1 MTWETLIKHLR
12 SEGYEGE
19 ANLGDVQ
26 KHLDETGLDVDSV
39 TDSEG
44 NEVAVKTLWDGRNR
58 ARMDIGSTQL
68 AEENA
73 TLREQLAEKS
83 VEEELTG
90 KKTAVI
96 TNARDLS
103 EDDRTQGFKRLG
115 EFFQCVKSASVPG
128 GVHDTRLDKA
138 SLSSFANEGVGAD
151 GGYLVPTEYADKIY
165 QNVWAEDGLLAQTD
179 QLTISRNSMTFVTD
193 ESTPWGSSGVQTY
206 WVEEANAIT
215 QSKPQLKYD
224 TLRLSKIA
232 ALCPATD
239 ELLSDANAAE
249 SLLAARAGDAI
260 RYAVEDA
267 ILFGTGAGQ
276 PLGILNAGCLVTQA
290 KEGAQSADTI
300 QAENI
305 LNMYSRMMHRP
316 NGNPVWIVNA
326 DCLPQLF
333 TMSLNNNPLYLPN
346 MQMADAPY
354 GTLFGSPLI
363 ISQHCNTLG
372 DLGDIFFADL
382 SQYVTVVKAGG
393 VEAARSM
400 HLWFDQATEAF
411 RFSMRI
417 AGQPWMGAAVDSDNS
432 AADVSPFVTL
442 AERA

>member
-1 MTWETLIKHLR
+1 MTWETLIKHLA
-12 SEGYEGE
+12 SEGFEGE
-19 ANLGDVQ
+19 ATLDEVQ
-26 KHLDETGLDVDSV
+26 KHLGDTGLDSEMISDA
-39 TDSEG
+39 EG
-44 NEVAVKTLWDGRNR
+44 NEVAIKSLWDARKR
-58 ARMDIGSTQL
+58 DRMDIGSTQL

-73 TLREQLAEKS
+73 DLREQLAQKN
-83 VEEELTG
+83 VEDELVG
-90 KKTAVI
+90 RKTAVI
-96 TNARDLS
+96 TNVRDRS
-103 EDDRTQGFKRLG
+103 EDDKSFGFKRLG
-115 EFFQCVKSASVPG
+115 EFFQTVKTACVPG
-128 GVHDTRLDKA
+128 GTTDVRLTKA
-138 SLSSFANEGVGAD
+138 ALSSFANENVGAD

-165 QNVWAEDGLLAQTD
+165 ANVWADDGLLAQTD

-193 ESTPWGSSGVQTY
+193 ENTPWGSSGVQTY
-206 WVEEANAIT
+206 WVEEAGAIT
-215 QSKPQLKYD
+215 QSKPALKYD

-249 SLLAARAGDAI
+249 SLLASRAGDAI

-290 KEGAQSADTI
+290 KKAAQAADTVV
-300 QAENI
+300 AENI
-305 LNMYSRMMHRP
+305 VNMYARMMHRP
-316 NGNPVWIVNA
+316 NGNAVWICNA

-346 MQMADAPY
+346 MQLADAPY
-354 GTLFGSPLI
+354 GTLFGRPLI
-363 ISQHCNTLG
+363 ISQHCNTVG

-393 VEAARSM
+393 VDSARSM

-432 AADVSPFVTL
+432 ADDVSPFVTL
-442 AERA
+442 AARA

>member
-1 MTWETLIKHLR
+1 M
-12 SEGYEGE
+12 
-19 ANLGDVQ
+19 Q
-26 KHLDETGLDVDSV
+26 KHLVDEGLDAENVSDA
-39 TDSEG
+39 EG
-44 NEVAVKTLWDGRNR
+44 NEVAVKSLWESRKR
-58 ARMDIGSTQL
+58 SRMDIGSTQL

-73 TLREQLAEKS
+73 TLRERLERKD
-83 VEEELTG
+83 VEDELVG
-90 KKTAVI
+90 RKTAIV
-96 TNARDLS
+96 TNVRDRS
-103 EDDRTQGFKRLG
+103 EDDKTFGFNRLG
-115 EFFQCVKSASVPG
+115 DFFKSVQKACVHG
-128 GVHDTRLDKA
+128 GNTDERLTKA
-138 SLSSFANEGVGAD
+138 TLSSFANENIGAD

-165 QNVWAEDGLLAQTD
+165 QNIWADDGLLAQTD

-193 ESTPWGSSGVQTY
+193 EATPWGSSGVQAY
-206 WVEEANAIT
+206 WTEEGSAVT
-215 QSKPQLKYD
+215 QSKPSLNYD
-224 TLRLSKIA
+224 TVRLSRIS

-249 SLLAARAGDAI
+249 SLLASRAGDAI
-260 RYAVEDA
+260 RYSVEDA
-267 ILFGTGAGQ
+267 ILFGTGAGM
-276 PLGILNAGCLVTQA
+276 PLGILNAGALVTVAKKSAQA
-290 KEGAQSADTI
+290 ADTI
-300 QAENI
+300 VPENI
-305 LNMYSRMMHRP
+305 VKMYSRMMHRP
-316 NGNPVWIVNA
+316 NGNAVWICNA

-346 MQMADAPY
+346 MQLADSPY
-354 GTLFGSPLI
+354 GTLFGRPLI

-372 DLGDIFFADL
+372 DLGDLFFADL

-400 HLWFDQATEAF
+400 HLWFDQSVEAF

>member
-1 MTWETLIKHLR
+1 MTWETLIKHLA
-12 SEGYEGE
+12 SEGFEGE
-19 ANLGDVQ
+19 ATLEEVQ
-26 KHLDETGLDVDSV
+26 KHLGDTGLDSEMISDA
-39 TDSEG
+39 EG
-44 NEVAVKTLWDGRNR
+44 NEVAIKSLWETRKR
-58 ARMDIGSTQL
+58 SRMDIGATQL

-73 TLREQLAEKS
+73 DLREQLAQKN
-83 VEEELTG
+83 VEDELVG
-90 KKTAVI
+90 RKTAVI
-96 TNARDLS
+96 TNVRDLS
-103 EDDRTQGFKRLG
+103 QDNPTQGFKRLG
-115 EFFQCVKSASVPG
+115 EFFQSVKSASVPG
-128 GVHDTRLDKA
+128 GVKDARLDKA
-138 SLSSFANEGVGAD
+138 ALSSYANEGVGAD

-165 QNVWAEDGLLAQTD
+165 ANVWADDGLLAQTD

-193 ESTPWGSSGVQTY
+193 ENTPWGSSGVQTY
-206 WVEEANAIT
+206 WVEEASAIT
-215 QSKPQLKYD
+215 QSKPALKYD

-249 SLLAARAGDAI
+249 SLLADRAGDAI

-267 ILFGTGAGQ
+267 ILHGTGAGQ
-276 PLGILNAGCLVTQA
+276 PLGILNAGSLVTVA
-290 KEGAQSADTI
+290 KEGSQAADTI
-300 QAENI
+300 AAENI
-305 LNMYSRMMHRP
+305 LKMYARMMHRP
-316 NGNPVWIVNA
+316 NGNAVWITNA

-346 MQMADAPY
+346 MQMADSPY
-354 GTLFGSPLI
+354 GTLMGRPLI
-363 ISQHCNTLG
+363 ISQHANTLG

-417 AGQPWMGAAVDSDNS
+417 AGQPWMGSAVTSDNS
-432 AADVSPFVTL
+432 ADTVSPFVTL
-442 AERA
+442 AVRA